1 MSWEMVDWVYEQ
13 RCRRAVEALKQKG
26 FNAIY
31 CATQEEAAQ
40 EILKAAETADSIG
53 LGGSMSIK
61 QLKVEEDL
69 KKLGKNILNHNAP
82 GLKPDEILD
91 MQRSQQTC
99 DLFLAGT
106 NALTLAGQLVN
117 IDGVGNRVAAM
128 IFGPKKVVIVAGR
141 NKIVENTEEA
151 VKRIKDY
158 AAPANAQRRGAKT
171 PCATTGF
178 CSDCT
183 SPARICRITTI
194 IDYCL
199 FKTDITVLVV
209 NEDMGF

>member
-1 MSWEMVDWVYEQ
+1 MKLEVVDWVYEQ
-13 RCRRAVEALKQKG
+13 RCRRAVEALKKKG
-26 FNAIY
+26 FDAIY
-31 CATQEEAAQ
+31 CATREEAIQ
-40 EILKAAETADSIG
+40 EILKTAETADSIG

-69 KKLGKNILNHNAP
+69 KRLGKNILNHNAP
-82 GLKPDEILD
+82 GLQPDEILD
-91 MQRSQQTC
+91 RQRSQQTC

-117 IDGVGNRVAAM
+117 MDGVGNRVAAM

-158 AAPANAQRRGAKT
+158 AAPANAQRRGSKT
-171 PCATTGF
+171 PCAATGF

-183 SPARICRITTI
+183 SPDRICRITTI
-194 IDYCL
+194 IDYCPRR
-199 FKTDITVLVV
+199 TDITVLVV